1 MSFRDSKKQQPQAK
15 KLDPTQTTITEVQEF
30 LRLVSS
36 YVAQV
41 EKLQQDEEP
50 DEIIKN
56 QM

>member
-1 MSFRDSKKQQPQAK
+1 MSFRDSKKQPQAK
-15 KLDPTQTTITEVQEF
+15 KLDPTQATITEIQEF
-30 LRLVSS
+30 LRLVSN
-36 YVAQV
+36 YVSQV